1 MKNTEAQLQAL
12 SQAWVEAKTAERAA
26 YAQRLAVEE
35 QICQI
40 LHVKDDGRETV
51 TLDNGAKIVIAGKM
65 TYKPDDIDAIIGMT
79 RELQEQFRPYKIE
92 PKLDETKIKKIRTFQ
107 PALWRALAPYIT
119 AKPAKTSVNVTLP
132 GEDDDG
138 V

>member
-26 YAQRLAVEE
+26 NAQRLAVEE

-65 TYKPDDIDAIIGMT
+65 TYKPDDIDVIIGMT

-107 PALWRALAPYIT
+107 PALWRELAPYIT